1 MPFFYIL
8 LSVGSSTLAIYL
20 NIYSA
25 YFLII
30 FMVVKEN
37 VASFNLVK
45 YVIFNKAGFV
55 QIGHLMCNFLVS
67 YWNGN
72 QNIHRMTEA
81 EWEKAFEV
89 NFYYCIWHFLW

>member
-67 YWNGN
+67 Y
-72 QNIHRMTEA
+72 
-81 EWEKAFEV
+81 
-89 NFYYCIWHFLW
+89 